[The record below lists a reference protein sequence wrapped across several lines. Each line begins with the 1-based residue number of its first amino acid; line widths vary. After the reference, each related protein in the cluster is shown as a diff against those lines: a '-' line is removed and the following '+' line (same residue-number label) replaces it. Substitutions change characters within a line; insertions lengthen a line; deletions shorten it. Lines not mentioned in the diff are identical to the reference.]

1 MEEVAQNP
9 VKEDSWSPKTRFG
22 RFLDRYFHIS
32 ERGSSILKELL
43 GGLVTFLAMF
53 YILPLNGNMLSSDW
67 TGALQGNTANFRIFE
82 GIRQILI
89 YGG

>member
-32 ERGSSILKELL
+32 ERGSSILKRTSRWLS
-43 GGLVTFLAMF
+43 
-53 YILPLNGNMLSSDW
+53 YILSHVLHPSPKWEYALLRLDW
-67 TGALQGNTANFRIFE
+67 STSRKHRKFPYI
-82 GIRQILI
+82 
-89 YGG
+89 

>member
-32 ERGSSILKELL
+32 ERGSS
-43 GGLVTFLAMF
+43 F
-53 YILPLNGNMLSSDW
+53 
-67 TGALQGNTANFRIFE
+67 
-82 GIRQILI
+82 
-89 YGG
+89 